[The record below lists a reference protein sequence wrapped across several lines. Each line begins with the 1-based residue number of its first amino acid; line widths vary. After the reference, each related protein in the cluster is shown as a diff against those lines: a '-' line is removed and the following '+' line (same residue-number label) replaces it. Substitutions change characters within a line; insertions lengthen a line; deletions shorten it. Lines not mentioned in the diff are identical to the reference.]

1 MSGSPGCVRKVM
13 SASDS
18 EFAQSLGVL
27 LGRPMSI
34 SELPLQ
40 LALGSGHVVISRELL
55 PGVRLGGLLEMPR
68 AAVTLTF
75 QSVDEAAR
83 ARFIQRFDL
92 AFQRGGG

>member
-1 MSGSPGCVRKVM
+1 MSGSAATVRKIM

-18 EFAQSLGVL
+18 EFAQSLSVL
-27 LGRPMSI
+27 LSRPVAI
-34 SELPLQ
+34 GELPLR
-40 LALGSGHVVISRELL
+40 LELGGGQVLIERDAL

-75 QSVDEAAR
+75 ASVPETLR
-83 ARFIQRFDL
+83 ADFLRRFDL